1 MIDSKPVQ
9 PPYLSL
15 VPFKSFNKGDNQTVV
30 IGRSSKDME
39 ADLRSTNKNS
49 HVKWSKL
56 LHEDLEELLRLKA
69 EVPLEKRKGPS
80 NGENPQKKKVSGS
93 GEGPSPGKTTEG
105 SAPPKP

>member
-1 MIDSKPVQ
+1 
-9 PPYLSL
+9 
-15 VPFKSFNKGDNQTVV
+15 
-30 IGRSSKDME
+30 ME
-39 ADLRSTNKNS
+39 PDLRSTNKNS

-69 EVPLEKRKGPS
+69 EVPIEKKKGAN
-80 NGENPQKKKVSGS
+80 NGDNPQKKKVSGS